1 MYKHCQLFR
10 SEEHRG
16 VHLRPRSSTQQDV
29 FRLFSGSGSN
39 ETHQCPA
46 KHSLHSCTV
55 AERAGNTADTGSTT
69 ERSPIR
75 LLPQTTH
82 LSTAACAVTGV
93 LERDFRGPLPVH
105 FAARLG
111 GSASAEGKCDSKRP

>member
-1 MYKHCQLFR
+1 M
-10 SEEHRG
+10 
-16 VHLRPRSSTQQDV
+16 SSDYFQAAGLMRTISALQ
-29 FRLFSGSGSN
+29 
-39 ETHQCPA
+39 
-46 KHSLHSCTV
+46 KHSLHSCAV
-55 AERAGNTADTGSTT
+55 AAQAGDTADPGSTT

-75 LLPQTTH
+75 LPPQTTH

-93 LERDFRGPLPVH
+93 LEQDFGGPLPVH